1 LEADEIL
8 TRHTAFSKVSELM
21 NLMAADP
28 SRAKL
33 ANTGMLKT
41 QSLLMYAD
49 SNHRMATPAE
59 QAAMILFLLSE
70 DASNLTGGTFATDG
84 GWTAY

>member
-1 LEADEIL
+1 
-8 TRHTAFSKVSELM
+8 M
-21 NLMAADP
+21 
-28 SRAKL
+28 
-33 ANTGMLKT
+33 GMLKT